1 MKEKIEAIKYTYDI
15 DNDIYNIYIL
25 IDNNNINFYIERIDY
40 KNLFYVLSIDLKD
53 KPDNLEE
60 FINNNLYKW
69 VFVATNETEED

>member
-1 MKEKIEAIKYTYDI
+1 MKEKIEAVKYTYNI

-25 IDNNNINFYIERIDY
+25 TDNNNINFYIERIDY
-40 KNLFYVLSIDLKD
+40 KNLFYILSIDLKD

-60 FINNNLYKW
+60 FINNNLDKW

>member
-60 FINNNLYKW
+60 FINNNLDKW